1 METEKLESEWLNDFK
16 WSFRPPICNWL
27 QSQRQIIDDLACRNS
42 SNIGHWMLDLA
53 TDKTSTMQKSCKH
66 GWVLQNLRKIFINLR
81 TCTKP
86 VFKTETKP
94 TIFRRGAALARQEP
108 QGRAAAVGGTRRRAR
123 GLQGQRSGGTA
134 QGHVLRGWEKKNVKK
149 IYLKYSRVQYI
160 CMMPLYISWLF
171 CLLKENGTSKT
182 GFYMSIYERTSQT

>member
-1 METEKLESEWLNDFK
+1 METEKLESEWLNDFL

-86 VFKTETKP
+86 VFKTETWKLSP
-94 TIFRRGAALARQEP
+94 RRSTRPSGAPGPRSRRWRNTPPSSRAPRATERWHRPRPRPAR
-108 QGRAAAVGGTRRRAR
+108 
-123 GLQGQRSGGTA
+123 
-134 QGHVLRGWEKKNVKK
+134 LR
-149 IYLKYSRVQYI
+149 
-160 CMMPLYISWLF
+160 
-171 CLLKENGTSKT
+171 KE
-182 GFYMSIYERTSQT
+182 II